1 MRRGRVALAT
11 TEQPTEECLVTTS
24 VPLDATTL
32 RDRLTSADP
41 PKLVDVRT
49 PAEYGSAHIDGAHNV
64 PLDLL
69 RAHVEELR
77 THLGDDVVLVCRSG
91 PRAEQARQVLGGGRV
106 LLDGMDGWD
115 AAGGPVERGRQMW
128 DMDRQVRFTAGLL
141 VLLGL
146 LASVVVPVLVW
157 FSALI
162 AGLLVLTATLGI
174 CPMADLLARMPW
186 NRGRSAPDVRQV
198 VAALG

>member
-1 MRRGRVALAT
+1 ML
-11 TEQPTEECLVTTS
+11 TTS
-24 VPLDATTL
+24 TPLDATDL
-32 RDRLTSADP
+32 RRQLTSADP

-49 PAEYGSAHIDGAHNV
+49 PAEYGSAHIAGSHNV
-64 PLDLL
+64 PLDML
-69 RAHVEELR
+69 RSHADELR
-77 THLGDDVVLVCRSG
+77 SHLGDGVVLICRSG
-91 PRAEQARQVLGGGRV
+91 PRAEQAQRVLGSGRV
-106 LLDGMDGWD
+106 LVGGLDGWQ

-146 LASVVVPVLVW
+146 VASVFVPVLVW

-198 VAALG
+198 VAALA